1 MPPPDTAPPATLA
14 PAPGLWPDVRA
25 ARRPRLLRPPR
36 LPPGAAAGRPRSDW
50 SAVPPARPPHAR
62 TAPGASP
69 RSAAASPP
77 ADVPGPWPLP
87 THPFERAASFSASL
101 ASAPVPV
108 YLRSL
113 LTGVTPCQAAV
124 LAALRRFFNWAADTE
139 RIARNPAQHLTDVA
153 AQPLAPK
160 GFSDVDR
167 RRLVRESEKADAIV
181 MLLLNTGLR

>member
-1 MPPPDTAPPATLA
+1 MPPDTAPPATLA
-14 PAPGLWPDVRA
+14 PVPGLWPDARA
-25 ARRPRLLRPPR
+25 ARRPLRLRLPR

-50 SAVPPARPPHAR
+50 SAARLPRPPRAR

-87 THPFERAASFSASL
+87 AHPFERAASFSATL

-113 LTGVTPCQAAV
+113 LTGVSPCVCAV
-124 LAALRRFFNWAADTE
+124 LLAEACNVGLEPLFRPEIPALTR
-139 RIARNPAQHLTDVA
+139 ARL
-153 AQPLAPK
+153 
-160 GFSDVDR
+160 
-167 RRLVRESEKADAIV
+167 
-181 MLLLNTGLR
+181 

>member
-1 MPPPDTAPPATLA
+1 MPPDTAPPATLA

-25 ARRPRLLRPPR
+25 ARRPRRLRPPR

-69 RSAAASPP
+69 RSTAASPP

-87 THPFERAASFSASL
+87 THPFERVASFSASL
-101 ASAPVPV
+101 ASALVPV

-113 LTGVTPCQAAV
+113 LTGVTPC
-124 LAALRRFFNWAADTE
+124 LCSTTH
-139 RIARNPAQHLTDVA
+139 RI
-153 AQPLAPK
+153 PLAP
-160 GFSDVDR
+160 
-167 RRLVRESEKADAIV
+167 SEAPLSQDSQ
-181 MLLLNTGLR
+181 